1 MLNSK
6 RILFACMYANITQ
19 SQLAEHFSISQPSF
33 SSRLKADKF
42 TPEELEKMAEVLGCK
57 YVSYFQT
64 KDGKRF

>member
-1 MLNSK
+1 MYNNK
-6 RILFACMYANITQ
+6 KILLACTYANITQ
-19 SQLAEHFSISQPSF
+19 SQLAEHFCISQQSF
-33 SSRLKADKF
+33 HDRIKTDKF